1 MKYMGRLNSYPNR
14 TKANITQPEY
24 GILLQEFVFDDYY
37 LIKSIEFY
45 SNDNGTLMIQ
55 VYLFCLLCYS

>member
-55 VYLFCLLCYS
+55 VYMFCLLCYS